1 MSYEF
6 DFGPTLGSLPY
17 LIRGAGLTLLI
28 AFTSFWLG
36 AVIGLLGALGK
47 TRGGPGLRRMI
58 AGYVV
63 FMTNTPALV
72 QVYFVFYGLPAVGI
86 TLAPLTAVLIGLVL
100 NAGAYLTEIIRAG
113 VLSVP
118 KSDLEA
124 TEALGFTR
132 LQSVQYIIVPHV
144 LRTVYAPLVNFF
156 VLLVLGSSVASLFGV
171 EELTGRA
178 INISTTNLRTIETF
192 ALVALI
198 YVGLTLCAQL
208 ALNALDRR
216 PTLRASAKR
225 SVYG

>member
-6 DFGPTLGSLPY
+6 DFGPTLGRLPY

-28 AFTSFWLG
+28 AFTAFWLG

-47 TRGGPGLRRMI
+47 THGGAGLRRVI
-58 AGYVV
+58 NGYVV

-72 QVYFVFYGLPAVGI
+72 QVYFVFYGLPSVGI
-86 TLAPLTAVLIGLVL
+86 TLTPLTAVLIGLVL
-100 NAGAYLTEIIRAG
+100 NSGAYLTEIIRAG
-113 VLSVP
+113 VLSVR

-132 LQSVQYIIVPHV
+132 LQSVRYIVLPHV

-156 VLLVLGSSVASLFGV
+156 VLLVLGSSIAALFGV

-178 INISTTNLRTIETF
+178 MNISTTNLRTIETF
-192 ALVALI
+192 VLVALI
-198 YVGLTLCAQL
+198 YVGLTFCAQL
-208 ALNALDRR
+208 ALNAVSRR
-216 PTLRASAKR
+216 PTPRLSAKR